1 MLATIEDLT
10 KQLEEAREQHEMDVA
25 KIAALEKK
33 IEELTVRK
41 VKKDSHNSSM
51 PPSSDGY
58 AKATPKSLR
67 EKSGKKAGGQIGH
80 KGSGMQ
86 IKMEPNEVNAVA
98 VRMRGN
104 AHIPAPERI
113 MSMTLKSIRS

>member
-1 MLATIEDLT
+1 MPVTVETTENLLKRIDELLATIKALT

-51 PPSSDGY
+51 PPSS
-58 AKATPKSLR
+58 
-67 EKSGKKAGGQIGH
+67 I
-80 KGSGMQ
+80 
-86 IKMEPNEVNAVA
+86 IKLN
-98 VRMRGN
+98 
-104 AHIPAPERI
+104 
-113 MSMTLKSIRS
+113 